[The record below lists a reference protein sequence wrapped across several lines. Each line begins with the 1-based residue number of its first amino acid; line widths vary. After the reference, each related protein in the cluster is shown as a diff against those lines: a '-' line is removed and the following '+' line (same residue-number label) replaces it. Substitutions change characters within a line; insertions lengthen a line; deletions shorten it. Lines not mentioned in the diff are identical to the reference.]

1 MEAQRQPEHLDVEGG
16 ASNQPV
22 RSITDPGLPPRHWF
36 RCEPRWA
43 LMGTATALLLM
54 VVLVLGFG
62 ETASPRSS
70 VNSHITAFTPGLL
83 TPSIQRRPL
92 IMHRPTPVTLS
103 SSTLMELDEKTEE
116 RRKGAETLLSAS
128 GPESSWGL
136 PTLTKEDEEKGYLA
150 AVAAGDFAPST
161 RALPTLTKED
171 EGKGYLAAVAA
182 GDFGPATRPMF
193 LTEEDPAAVGMT
205 MFAMMD
211 LDGNGVVS
219 EAEFRRYLARF
230 KYTEAASTRIF
241 KALDADGDGEISVGE
256 ISELATF
263 VDENSNTALG
273 TGARFSDALL
283 VEARRSKA
291 DKIFDIVDE
300 NGDGEIS
307 SAELR
312 AYLMADG
319 YTEIASDAVLHSLD
333 SNDDGKLSRSELCDG
348 FEKYSKMRQAVMELV
363 KILVVSGRW
372 SVADEQVAVRA
383 PKADLVA

>member
-54 VVLVLGFG
+54 VVVVIGFG

-83 TPSIQRRPL
+83 SPSIQRRPL
-92 IMHRPTPVTLS
+92 TMHRPTPVTLS
-103 SSTLMELDEKTEE
+103 SSTLMELDKKTGE
-116 RRKGAETLLSAS
+116 RRKGAKTLLSAS
-128 GPESSWGL
+128 GPESSRGS

-150 AVAAGDFAPST
+150 AVAAGDF
-161 RALPTLTKED
+161 
-171 EGKGYLAAVAA
+171 
-182 GDFGPATRPMF
+182 GPATRPTF
-193 LTEEDPAAVGMT
+193 LTEEATEKEDPAAVAMT

-283 VEARRSKA
+283 IEARRSKA

-333 SNDDGKLSRSELCDG
+333 SNDDGKLSRTELSDG

-363 KILVVSGRW
+363 KILVISGRW
-372 SVADEQVAVRA
+372 SSVADEQVAVRA